1 VTRLE
6 STVSIPERKLV
17 VSGGR
22 LGVEAA
28 WLFELQL
35 WTVSR
40 GATSL
45 LVDLEPHELCRVA
58 GLIERIRLDPRTGV
72 FEAWITDGTASVV
85 AQWSIDGPMG
95 PESIG
100 PGRAVVLEGVAAV
113 GPDGGLVLRDPAF
126 ETAPFPGVA

>member
-1 VTRLE
+1 
-6 STVSIPERKLV
+6 V

-22 LGVEAA
+22 LGVEPA

-40 GATSL
+40 GATSF
-45 LVDLEPHELCRVA
+45 LVDLEPYEVCRGA
-58 GLIERIRLDPRTGV
+58 GLIERIRLDPQSGV
-72 FEAWITDGTASVV
+72 FEAWVTDGTASVV
-85 AQWSIDGPMG
+85 AQWSIDRPMG
-95 PESIG
+95 PESIA